1 MKCDL
6 QHKDQPKRRGLAF
19 SYRVCSVLYSQG
31 VQRYLLYSSKC
42 TILSRNTCA
51 LLVMSGMWMPF
62 ESNHPPRHS
71 CRPSTP
77 PHGNSTLQSVAP
89 HQDNDPTKTGM
100 QQKDQKAQSVDLS
113 AKEFN
118 LTDLRHVRSGPI
130 DGGLRCP
137 KDPLLQDSLLDR
149 THPLSLH
156 LHLVFFFCLFESQSR
171 IGLLAGPNFNPKAS
185 ANHLFLQIG
194 CLNCSLICKLF
205 LCLMSTFLLV
215 AET

>member
-1 MKCDL
+1 MIYSTKTNQSEEDSLLVTVFSQCCT
-6 QHKDQPKRRGLAF
+6 HK
-19 SYRVCSVLYSQG
+19 VCSVTCCTFQS
-31 VQRYLLYSSKC
+31 VQSSPGTLARC
-42 TILSRNTCA
+42 
-51 LLVMSGMWMPF
+51 W
-62 ESNHPPRHS
+62 S
-71 CRPSTP
+71 CRACGCHLIQTT
-77 PHGNSTLQSVAP
+77 HRDTVADRVHPLMATALCNQWPP

-100 QQKDQKAQSVDLS
+100 QQKDQKAQSVDLT

-118 LTDLRHVRSGPI
+118 LTDLRHVRSGLI

-137 KDPLLQDSLLDR
+137 KDPLLQDSLLDG

>member
-1 MKCDL
+1 MFLWFNLKCDL

-89 HQDNDPTKTGM
+89 PPRQWPHKNWNATERPESSKRRPQR
-100 QQKDQKAQSVDLS
+100 QRVQSDRSSACEIRSDRWRPQVPKGSTAARLPSRRDTSTLS
-113 AKEFN
+113 PSTFSVF
-118 LTDLRHVRSGPI
+118 L
-130 DGGLRCP
+130 
-137 KDPLLQDSLLDR
+137 
-149 THPLSLH
+149 LSLSP
-156 LHLVFFFCLFESQSR
+156 ES
-171 IGLLAGPNFNPKAS
+171 
-185 ANHLFLQIG
+185 G
-194 CLNCSLICKLF
+194 CLPAQILIPKHQQI
-205 LCLMSTFLLV
+205 TFSYK
-215 AET
+215 